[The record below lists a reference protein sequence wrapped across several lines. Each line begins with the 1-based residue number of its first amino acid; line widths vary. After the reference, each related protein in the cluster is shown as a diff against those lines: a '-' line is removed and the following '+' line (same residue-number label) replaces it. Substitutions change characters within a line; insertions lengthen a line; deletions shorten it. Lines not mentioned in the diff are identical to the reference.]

1 MKCKTRLILSGQG
14 AEGTGVGEGDFGAVG
29 PLEHLE
35 EELYEQNL
43 ILLKQKTLAM
53 ASQPG
58 GPEGAGGSRK
68 DFGTSSRVA
77 QNYF

>member
-1 MKCKTRLILSGQG
+1 MSGQG

-43 ILLKQKTLAM
+43 ILLKQQT
-53 ASQPG
+53 
-58 GPEGAGGSRK
+58 
-68 DFGTSSRVA
+68 
-77 QNYF
+77 